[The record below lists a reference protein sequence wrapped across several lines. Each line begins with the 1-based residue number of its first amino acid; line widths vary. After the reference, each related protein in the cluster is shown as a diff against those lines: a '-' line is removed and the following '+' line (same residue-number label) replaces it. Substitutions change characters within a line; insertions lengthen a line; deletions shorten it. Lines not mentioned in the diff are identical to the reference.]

1 MDATLKIGGSL
12 AEEPEKL
19 RALCRELSE
28 IAKTHRIT
36 AVPGGGRFADVVR
49 ELDER
54 FHLQDTVA
62 HNMAILAMDQYGMFL
77 SSITPGSR
85 TTCTLDGA
93 RQHSEAGLLPILLP
107 SRLMSRADPL
117 PHSWE
122 VTSDS
127 ITAYVAGEL
136 GSEKLVLVTDVDG
149 IYTEDPKDDPAAELI
164 EEISAADLMKL
175 DARTSVDVYLSK
187 IISKATLDCYV
198 VNGRH
203 PERVRA
209 ILDNEPP
216 RCTRIRD
223 NYA

>member
-12 AEEPEKL
+12 AEEPARL

-28 IAKTHRIT
+28 MARNYRIT

-49 ELDER
+49 ELDEM
-54 FHLQDTVA
+54 FHLPDTVA

-85 TTCTLDGA
+85 TTHTLDGT
-93 RQHSEAGLLPILLP
+93 RRHTEAGLVPILLP
-107 SRLMSRADPL
+107 SRLMLQADPL

-127 ITAYVAGEL
+127 ITAYIAGEL
-136 GSEKLVLVTDVDG
+136 SSEKLVLVTDVDG
-149 IYTEDPKDDPAAELI
+149 IYTGDPKDDPDAELI
-164 EEISAADLMKL
+164 EEISVADLSTR
-175 DARTSVDVYLSK
+175 DARTSVDVYLSR
-187 IISKATLDCYV
+187 IISEARLDCYV
-198 VNGRH
+198 VNGGY

-209 ILDNEPP
+209 ILDDELP
-216 RCTRIRD
+216 RCTRIR
-223 NYA
+223 A

>member
-28 IAKTHRIT
+28 MARTHRI
-36 AVPGGGRFADVVR
+36 AVVPGGGRFADVVR

-54 FHLQDTVA
+54 FRLRDTVA
-62 HNMAILAMDQYGMFL
+62 HNLAILAMDQYGMLL
-77 SSITPGSR
+77 SSITPGSH
-85 TTCTLDGA
+85 TTRTLDGA
-93 RQHSEAGLLPILLP
+93 RTHSEAGLLPILLP

-127 ITAYVAGEL
+127 ITAYIAGEL
-136 GSEKLVLVTDVDG
+136 RSEKLVLVTDVDG
-149 IYTEDPKDDPAAELI
+149 IYTGDPKEDPAAELI
-164 EEISAADLMKL
+164 EEISVAELSTRG
-175 DARTSVDVYLSK
+175 ARTSVDAYLPR
-187 IISKATLDCYV
+187 IISETLMDCYV

-209 ILDNEPP
+209 ILDNELP
-216 RCTRIRD
+216 RCTLVR
-223 NYA
+223 A

>member
-12 AEEPEKL
+12 AEEPAKL

-28 IAKTHRIT
+28 MAKTHRIT
-36 AVPGGGRFADVVR
+36 VVPGGGRFADVVR

-77 SSITPGSR
+77 ASITPGSR
-85 TTCTLDGA
+85 ATRTLDGA
-93 RQHSEAGLLPILLP
+93 RQHSEAGLVSILLP

-127 ITAYVAGEL
+127 ITAYIAGEL
-136 GSEKLVLVTDVDG
+136 RSEKLVLVTDVDG
-149 IYTEDPKDDPAAELI
+149 IYTGDPKDDPAAELI
-164 EEISAADLMKL
+164 EEISVADLSKR
-175 DARTSVDVYLSK
+175 DARTSVDAYLPR
-187 IISKATLDCYV
+187 IISETRLDCYV
-198 VNGRH
+198 VNGRY
-203 PERVRA
+203 PGRVRA
-209 ILDNEPP
+209 ILDNELP
-216 RCTRIRD
+216 RCTRIR
-223 NYA
+223 A

>member
-12 AEEPEKL
+12 AEEPERL

-28 IAKTHRIT
+28 MAKTHRIT
-36 AVPGGGRFADVVR
+36 VVPGGGRFADVVR

-54 FHLQDTVA
+54 FHLQDAVA

-93 RQHSEAGLLPILLP
+93 RRHSEVGLLPILLP
-107 SRLMSRADPL
+107 SRMMSRADPL

-127 ITAYVAGEL
+127 ITAYIAGEL
-136 GSEKLVLVTDVDG
+136 GSEKLLLVTDVDG
-149 IYTEDPKDDPAAELI
+149 VYTGDPKNDPAAELI
-164 EEISAADLMKL
+164 EEISVADLSKRG
-175 DARTSVDVYLSK
+175 ARTSVDVYLSK

-198 VNGRH
+198 VNGRY

-209 ILDNEPP
+209 ILDNELP

-223 NYA
+223 

>member
-28 IAKTHRIT
+28 MAKTHRIT

-117 PHSWE
+117 PHSWG

-209 ILDNEPP
+209 ILDNERP
-216 RCTRIRD
+216 RCTRIR
-223 NYA
+223 A

>member
-12 AEEPEKL
+12 AEEPERL
-19 RALCRELSE
+19 RALCRELGE
-28 IAKTHRIT
+28 IAKNHRIT

-54 FHLQDTVA
+54 FHLHDNVA

-93 RQHSEAGLLPILLP
+93 RRHSEVGLLPILLP
-107 SRLMSRADPL
+107 SRMMSRADPL

-127 ITAYVAGEL
+127 ITAYIAGEL
-136 GSEKLVLVTDVDG
+136 GSEKLLLVTDVDG
-149 IYTEDPKDDPAAELI
+149 VYTGDPKNDPAAELI
-164 EEISAADLMKL
+164 EEISVADLSKRGV
-175 DARTSVDVYLSK
+175 RTSVDVYLSK

-198 VNGRH
+198 VNGRY

-209 ILDNEPP
+209 ILDNELP

-223 NYA
+223 

>member
-12 AEEPEKL
+12 AEEPARL

-28 IAKTHRIT
+28 MARTHRIA

-54 FHLQDTVA
+54 FHLQNTVA
-62 HNMAILAMDQYGMFL
+62 HNMAILAMDQYGIFL

-85 TTCTLDGA
+85 TTCTLDEA
-93 RQHSEAGLLPILLP
+93 RQHSEAGLIPIFLP
-107 SRLMSRADPL
+107 SRLMSQADPL

-127 ITAYVAGEL
+127 ITAYIAGEL
-136 GSEKLVLVTDVDG
+136 RSEKLVLVTDVDG
-149 IYTEDPKDDPAAELI
+149 IYTADPKDNPAAELI
-164 EEISAADLMKL
+164 QKISVADLSTL
-175 DARTSVDVYLSK
+175 AARTSVDRYLSE
-187 IISKATLDCYV
+187 IIAKARLDCYV
-198 VNGRH
+198 VNGRY

-209 ILDNEPP
+209 ILKNELP
-216 RCTRIRD
+216 RCTRIR
-223 NYA
+223 A

>member
-12 AEEPEKL
+12 AEEPARLK
-19 RALCRELSE
+19 ALCLELSE
-28 IAKTHRIT
+28 MAKNHWIT
-36 AVPGGGRFADVVR
+36 AIPGGGRFADIVR

-85 TTCTLDGA
+85 TTSTLDGA
-93 RQHSEAGLLPILLP
+93 RQHSDAKHLSILLP
-107 SRLMSRADPL
+107 SRLMAQADPL

-127 ITAYVAGEL
+127 ISGYIAKEL
-136 GSEKLVLVTDVDG
+136 GSEKLILVTDVDG
-149 IYTEDPKDDPAAELI
+149 VYTKDPKDYPNATLI
-164 EEISAADLMKL
+164 EEISVGELSKR
-175 DARTSVDVYLSK
+175 DARTSVDRYLPK
-187 IISKATLDCYV
+187 IISEASLDCYV

-203 PERVRA
+203 PDRVRA
-209 ILDNEPP
+209 ILDDELPK
-216 RCTRIRD
+216 CTRIR
-223 NYA
+223 A

>member
-12 AEEPEKL
+12 SEEPDKL
-19 RALCRELSE
+19 RALCLELSE
-28 IAKTHRIT
+28 MAKNHKIT
-36 AVPGGGRFADVVR
+36 AVPGGGGFADVVR

-54 FHLQDTVA
+54 FQLQDSVA
-62 HNMAILAMDQYGMFL
+62 HNMAVLAMDQYGIFL

-85 TTCTLDGA
+85 TTSTLDGA
-93 RQHSEAGLLPILLP
+93 RQHSEMNLLPILLP
-107 SRLMSRADPL
+107 SRLMAQADPL

-127 ITAYVAGEL
+127 ITGYIAKEV

-149 IYTEDPKDDPAAELI
+149 VYTEDPKDNPDATLI
-164 EEISAADLMKL
+164 EEISVGELSKRDT
-175 DARTSVDVYLSK
+175 RTSVDRYLPR
-187 IISKATLDCYV
+187 IISEARLDCYI

-209 ILDNEPP
+209 IMGNELP
-216 RCTRIRD
+216 RCTRIR
-223 NYA
+223 A

>member
-12 AEEPEKL
+12 AEEPPKL
-19 RALCRELSE
+19 RTLCRELSE
-28 IAKTHRIT
+28 MARTHRIA

-54 FHLQDTVA
+54 FHLQDTIA
-62 HNMAILAMDQYGMFL
+62 HNMAILAMDQYGMLL
-77 SSITPGSR
+77 SSVTPGSR
-85 TTCTLDGA
+85 TTSTLDGA
-93 RQHSEAGLLPILLP
+93 RRISETGLLPMLLP

-127 ITAYVAGEL
+127 ITAYIAGEL
-136 GSEKLVLVTDVDG
+136 GSGKLVLVTDVDG
-149 IYTEDPKDDPAAELI
+149 IYTGDPKEDPAAELI
-164 EEISAADLMKL
+164 EEISAAELSRS
-175 DARTSVDVYLSK
+175 DARTSVDVYLPKIVSK
-187 IISKATLDCYV
+187 TLLDCYV

-209 ILDNEPP
+209 ILDDDPTK
-216 RCTRIRD
+216 CTRII
-223 NYA
+223 A

>member
-28 IAKTHRIT
+28 MARTHRVT
-36 AVPGGGRFADVVR
+36 VVPGGGRFADFVR

-54 FHLQDTVA
+54 FHLRDTVA
-62 HNMAILAMDQYGMFL
+62 HNLAILAMDQYGMLL
-77 SSITPGSR
+77 SSITPGSHKTR
-85 TTCTLDGA
+85 TLDEA
-93 RQHSEAGLLPILLP
+93 RTHSEAGLLPILLP

-127 ITAYVAGEL
+127 ITAYIAGEL
-136 GSEKLVLVTDVDG
+136 RSEKLVLVTDVDG
-149 IYTEDPKDDPAAELI
+149 IYTGDPKEDPAAELI
-164 EEISAADLMKL
+164 EEISVAELSTRG
-175 DARTSVDVYLSK
+175 ARTSVDPYLPR
-187 IISKATLDCYV
+187 IISETLMDCYV

-209 ILDNEPP
+209 ILDNELP
-216 RCTRIRD
+216 RCTLVR
-223 NYA
+223 A

>member
-12 AEEPEKL
+12 TEEPVKL

-28 IAKTHRIT
+28 MAKTHRIT
-36 AVPGGGRFADVVR
+36 VVPGGGRFADVVR

-77 SSITPGSR
+77 ASITPGSR
-85 TTCTLDGA
+85 ATRTLDGA
-93 RQHSEAGLLPILLP
+93 RQHSEAGLVSILLP

-127 ITAYVAGEL
+127 ITAYIAGEL
-136 GSEKLVLVTDVDG
+136 RSEKLVLVTDVDG
-149 IYTEDPKDDPAAELI
+149 IYTGDPKDDPAAELI
-164 EEISAADLMKL
+164 EEISVADLSKR
-175 DARTSVDVYLSK
+175 DARTSVDAYLPR
-187 IISKATLDCYV
+187 IISETRLDCYV
-198 VNGRH
+198 VNGRY
-203 PERVRA
+203 PGRVRA
-209 ILDNEPP
+209 ILDNELP
-216 RCTRIRD
+216 RCTRIR
-223 NYA
+223 A